1 MEERNGQSAEEQAAT
16 GQAAQAHAGKRAEW
30 SRVERTSAFQE
41 LIQKKKAFLI
51 PAVIF
56 FLVFYMA
63 LPVLGGF
70 TTILDG
76 QAIGGMTW
84 AYVYGFAQFVMT
96 LILTHLYLNRAN
108 KWDRLVEEAR
118 GEASEERTTR

>member
-1 MEERNGQSAEEQAAT
+1 MEKSNGPNPEEQGAM
-16 GQAAQAHAGKRAEW
+16 GQAAQAGAGESAEW

-41 LIQKKKAFLI
+41 LMRKKKAFLI

-63 LPVLGGF
+63 MPVLAGF
-70 TTILDG
+70 TTVLDG
-76 QAIGGMTW
+76 QAIGAITW
-84 AYVYGFAQFVMT
+84 AYVYGFAQFLMAW
-96 LILTHLYLNRAN
+96 ILCHLYLNRAN

-118 GEASEERTTR
+118 QEASEERTAH

>member
-1 MEERNGQSAEEQAAT
+1 MEKSNGQNAEEQVAT
-16 GQAAQAHAGKRAEW
+16 GQAAQARAGESAGW
-30 SRVERTSAFQE
+30 SQIERTSAFQE

-70 TTILDG
+70 TTVLDG
-76 QAIGGMTW
+76 QAIGGITW
-84 AYVYGFAQFVMT
+84 AYVYGFAQFLMT
-96 LILTHLYLNRAN
+96 WILMHIYVSRAK
-108 KWDRLVEEAR
+108 KWDKLVEEAR
-118 GEASEERTTR
+118 EEASEERTTH

>member
-1 MEERNGQSAEEQAAT
+1 MEKSNGQNAEEQVAT
-16 GQAAQAHAGKRAEW
+16 GQAAQARAGESAGW
-30 SRVERTSAFQE
+30 SQIERTSAFQE

-70 TTILDG
+70 TTVLDG
-76 QAIGGMTW
+76 QAIGGITW
-84 AYVYGFAQFVMT
+84 AYVYGFAQFLMT
-96 LILTHLYLNRAN
+96 WILMHMYVSRAK
-108 KWDRLVEEAR
+108 KWDKLVEEAR
-118 GEASEERTTR
+118 EEASEERTVH

>member
-1 MEERNGQSAEEQAAT
+1 MEKSNGQNAEEQVAT
-16 GQAAQAHAGKRAEW
+16 GQAAQARAGESAGW
-30 SRVERTSAFQE
+30 SQIERTSAFQE

-70 TTILDG
+70 TTVLDG
-76 QAIGGMTW
+76 QAIGGITW
-84 AYVYGFAQFVMT
+84 AYVYGFAQFAMT
-96 LILTHLYLNRAN
+96 WILMHIYLNRAK

-118 GEASEERTTR
+118 EEASEERTVH